1 MRSQQIG
8 FEQLSQLSGLHAP
21 EAVREWLQREGVS
34 FALDADARPWTTMPA
49 IDRSLRRRAE
59 QARYPYAD
67 IALEF

>member
-1 MRSQQIG
+1 MTRQIA
-8 FEQLSQLSGLHAP
+8 FEQLSQISGLDAP
-21 EAVREWLQREGVS
+21 EAVVLWLRREGVS
-34 FALDADARPWTTMPA
+34 FALDADARPWTTLQA